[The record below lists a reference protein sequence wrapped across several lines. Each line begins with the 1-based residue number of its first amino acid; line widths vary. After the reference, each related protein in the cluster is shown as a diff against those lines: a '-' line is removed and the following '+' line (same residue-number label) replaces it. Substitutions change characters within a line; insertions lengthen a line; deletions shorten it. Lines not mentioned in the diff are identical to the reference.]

1 MRHVPGACGI
11 TADTGDNKT
20 CVSLFLITI
29 MRIWLRKKNL
39 LGLVKSAATY
49 YQKCTYLI
57 AVACCDN
64 RLTSFDEMFSENG

>member
-39 LGLVKSAATY
+39 LGLVKSAASY
-49 YQKCTYLI
+49 ILPK

-64 RLTSFDEMFSENG
+64 RLTSFDEMFPENG